1 MIIVTINQDGTGSV
15 ALPGE
20 MVPIA
25 RSSADEARTSAVEVL
40 TKYAAYTGRNVEV
53 ETREGDQLQYLRV
66 YSDGRVEPIDAP
78 NPLAAHAAPATAP
91 VQAPDT
97 TPTKLPPVP
106 PLPQQPAQRIEFPP
120 AMPAP
125 STAYTP
131 QPQLQP
137 STSTPPQ
144 SYPPIDETTQIRPTA
159 AQRQSAQ
166 PAGDAPQTRREA
178 RGSFLTDQTPAE
190 EPATQ
195 GWRGFATR
203 LGIRLA
209 PSDQERNERHDVH
222 AVSQHWP
229 GPRTI
234 AIVNAK
240 GGANETPTTVLLS
253 SVFARF
259 GGAGVLAWDN
269 NHTRGT
275 LGWRTEQG
283 PHEQTLHELLPDA
296 NRLLGPDAQAA
307 DLARYVHHQTRDQ
320 FDVLRGKPTVLQQ
333 GERIGPGD
341 VDQIHAVATKFY
353 RLVIIDSGNDETD
366 PVWLRMIDKADH
378 LVLAS
383 TTGEDRA
390 EVGALLLEKLAER
403 DERTRQLANN
413 SVVIISEANDKA
425 PGEKAQKI
433 ADGFRSLTRETVTI
447 PYDPAMVQGLLRYGS
462 LKPATQRAWLS
473 AAAAVARGL

>member
-1 MIIVTINQDGTGSV
+1 
-15 ALPGE
+15 
-20 MVPIA
+20 
-25 RSSADEARTSAVEVL
+25 
-40 TKYAAYTGRNVEV
+40 
-53 ETREGDQLQYLRV
+53 
-66 YSDGRVEPIDAP
+66 
-78 NPLAAHAAPATAP
+78 
-91 VQAPDT
+91 
-97 TPTKLPPVP
+97 
-106 PLPQQPAQRIEFPP
+106 
-120 AMPAP
+120 
-125 STAYTP
+125 
-131 QPQLQP
+131 
-137 STSTPPQ
+137 
-144 SYPPIDETTQIRPTA
+144 
-159 AQRQSAQ
+159 
-166 PAGDAPQTRREA
+166 
-178 RGSFLTDQTPAE
+178 
-190 EPATQ
+190 
-195 GWRGFATR
+195 
-203 LGIRLA
+203 
-209 PSDQERNERHDVH
+209 
-222 AVSQHWP
+222 
-229 GPRTI
+229 
-234 AIVNAK
+234 
-240 GGANETPTTVLLS
+240 
-253 SVFARF
+253 
-259 GGAGVLAWDN
+259 VLAWDN